1 MPPARGACIIA
12 AMMDPTPRPDSIW
25 WTEAAPQ
32 LPPLAQDLDA
42 DVLIVG
48 GGIAGLTLAYT
59 LAEQGAMVGLLEAGW
74 LAGEA
79 SGRSVGFLLAAPA
92 EPYSERIALW
102 GREGA
107 RAVLHIG
114 RRNHQR
120 IRQLVQELGIECDYQ
135 QTGSLRITRT
145 PEESEDLR
153 GSLPELR
160 HDGFPMREIPVTDA
174 VPAHAA
180 AGFDAAFEVPE
191 DGMMDPVRFL
201 NGLAVAAAARGARI
215 FPHSRL
221 DSAKWQAGLWEA
233 RCGAHVA
240 RARTLVLATNA
251 FTPRLLPHL
260 APIIAPR
267 RGQVIATAPLDQVVT
282 SRPAYAHWGYQ
293 YWRQTAD
300 RRLVI
305 GGWRDTDFEAES
317 VDVNETTARIQ
328 AAIEEGLKQLVP
340 GGTPI
345 ERRWAGIM
353 GYARDGRPLVGW
365 LDAAHHLAIVGGFTG
380 HGLGMAASCT
390 QDLAELLSWKR
401 ATGISTFDPQRFP
414 EVRQGREGI
423 LALGAARA

>member
-1 MPPARGACIIA
+1 MAPMPDPA
-12 AMMDPTPRPDSIW
+12 PRPASLW
-25 WTEAAPQ
+25 WTAKVPE
-32 LPPLAQDLDA
+32 LPPLDKDLDA
-42 DVLIVG
+42 DVLVIG

-79 SGRSVGFLLAAPA
+79 SGRNVGFLLAAPS
-92 EPYSERIALW
+92 EPYAERIALW

-120 IRQLVQELGIECDYQ
+120 IRQMVQTLGIDCDYQ
-135 QTGSLRITRT
+135 QTGSFRLTRT
-145 PEESEDLR
+145 HEESEDLR

-160 HDGFPMREIPVTDA
+160 HDGFPMREIAVGDA
-174 VPAHAA
+174 VPEHAVG
-180 AGFDAAFEVPE
+180 GFDAAFEVPE
-191 DGMMDPVRFL
+191 DGMIHPVKFL
-201 NGLAVAAAARGARI
+201 HGVAVAALEKGARI
-215 FPHSRL
+215 FPHTRV

-260 APIIAPR
+260 APVIAPR
-267 RGQVIATAPLDQVVT
+267 RGQVVATAPLDITVT
-282 SRPAYAHWGYQ
+282 NRPTYAHWGYQ
-293 YWRQTAD
+293 YWRQTPEG
-300 RRLVI
+300 RLVI
-305 GGWRDTDFEAES
+305 GGWRDTDFDSEATDSTE
-317 VDVNETTARIQ
+317 VTDPIQ
-328 AAIEEGLKQLVP
+328 AAIEAGLKQLVP
-340 GGTPI
+340 GGATI
-345 ERRWAGIM
+345 EHRWAGTM
-353 GYARDGRPLVGW
+353 GFARDGRPLVGW

-380 HGLGMAASCT
+380 HGMGMAAACT

-414 EVRQGREGI
+414 EVRQAREGI
-423 LALGAARA
+423 VALGAATH

>member
-1 MPPARGACIIA
+1 MSLT
-12 AMMDPTPRPDSIW
+12 TPRPSSIW
-25 WTEAAPQ
+25 WTAQVPEF
-32 LPPLAQDLDA
+32 PPLQADLDA

-79 SGRSVGFLLAAPA
+79 SGRNVGFLLAAPA

-102 GREGA
+102 GRDGA

-120 IRQLVQELGIECDYQ
+120 VRQLVQTLGIDCDYQ
-135 QTGSLRITRT
+135 QTGSLRLTRT
-145 PEESEDLR
+145 HEESEDLR

-160 HDGFPMREIPVTDA
+160 HDGFPMREIAVTDA

-180 AGFDAAFEVPE
+180 GGFDSAFEVPE
-191 DGMMDPVRFL
+191 DGMIHPVKFL
-201 NGLAVAAAARGARI
+201 HGVAIAAVEKGARLYA
-215 FPHSRL
+215 HTRV
-221 DSAKWQAGLWEA
+221 DSAKWQAGLWEVRA
-233 RCGAHVA
+233 GEHVA

-260 APIIAPR
+260 APVIAPR
-267 RGQVIATAPLDQVVT
+267 RGQVLATAPLDVVVT
-282 SRPAYAHWGYQ
+282 TRPTYAHWGYQ
-293 YWRQTAD
+293 YWRQTPD
-300 RRLVI
+300 RRLII
-305 GGWRDTDFEAES
+305 GGWRDIDFETEAT
-317 VDVNETTARIQ
+317 DANETTAKIQ

-340 GGTPI
+340 GGAPI
-345 ERRWAGIM
+345 EHRWAGIM
-353 GYARDGRPLVGW
+353 GFARDGRPLVGW

-380 HGLGMAASCT
+380 HGMGMAASCT

-414 EVRQGREGI
+414 EVRQAREGI
-423 LALGAARA
+423 VALGAATG

>member
-1 MPPARGACIIA
+1 MSVIQ
-12 AMMDPTPRPDSIW
+12 PRPASIW
-25 WTEAAPQ
+25 WTAKVPEF
-32 LPPLAQDLDA
+32 PPLAADLDA

-79 SGRSVGFLLAAPA
+79 SGRNVGFLLAAPA

-120 IRQLVQELGIECDYQ
+120 IRQLVQTLGLDCDYQ
-135 QTGSLRITRT
+135 QTGSLRLTRT
-145 PEESEDLR
+145 HEESEDLR

-160 HDGFPMREIPVTDA
+160 HDGFPMREIAITDA
-174 VPAHAA
+174 VPEHAA
-180 AGFDAAFEVPE
+180 GGFDAAFEVPE
-191 DGMMDPVRFL
+191 DGMIDPVRFL
-201 NGLAVAAAARGARI
+201 HGVALAATEKGARLY
-215 FPHSRL
+215 PHTRV
-221 DSAKWQAGLWEA
+221 DAAKWQAGLWEV

-260 APIIAPR
+260 APVIAPR
-267 RGQVIATAPLDQVVT
+267 RGQVIATAPLDVT
-282 SRPAYAHWGYQ
+282 VTTRPTYAHWGYQ
-293 YWRQTAD
+293 YWRQTPD
-300 RRLVI
+300 RRLII
-305 GGWRDTDFEAES
+305 GGWRDTDFETEAT
-317 VDVNETTARIQ
+317 DTNETTAKIQ
-328 AAIEEGLKQLVP
+328 SAIEEGLKQLVP
-340 GGTPI
+340 GGAPI
-345 ERRWAGIM
+345 EHRWAGIM

-380 HGLGMAASCT
+380 HGMGMAASCT

-414 EVRQGREGI
+414 EVRQAREGI
-423 LALGAARA
+423 VALGATAG

>member
-1 MPPARGACIIA
+1 MPLT
-12 AMMDPTPRPDSIW
+12 TPRPSSIW
-25 WTEAAPQ
+25 WTAQVPEF
-32 LPPLAQDLDA
+32 PPLQADLDA

-79 SGRSVGFLLAAPA
+79 SGRNVGFLLAAPA

-102 GREGA
+102 GRDGA

-120 IRQLVQELGIECDYQ
+120 VRQLVQTLGIDCDYQ
-135 QTGSLRITRT
+135 QTGSLRLTRT
-145 PEESEDLR
+145 HEESEDLR

-160 HDGFPMREIPVTDA
+160 HDGFPMREIAITDA
-174 VPAHAA
+174 VPEHAA
-180 AGFDAAFEVPE
+180 GGFNAAFEVPE
-191 DGMMDPVRFL
+191 DGMIHPVKFL
-201 NGLAVAAAARGARI
+201 HGVALAAVEKGARL
-215 FPHSRL
+215 HAHTRV
-221 DSAKWQAGLWEA
+221 DSAKWQAGLWEVRA
-233 RCGAHVA
+233 GENVA

-260 APIIAPR
+260 APVIAPR
-267 RGQVIATAPLDQVVT
+267 RGQVLATAPLDVVVT
-282 SRPAYAHWGYQ
+282 TRPTYAHWGYQ
-293 YWRQTAD
+293 YWRQTPD
-300 RRLVI
+300 RRLII
-305 GGWRDTDFEAES
+305 GGWRDTDFEAEAT
-317 VDVNETTARIQ
+317 DTNETTEKIQ

-340 GGTPI
+340 GGAPI
-345 ERRWAGIM
+345 EHRWAGIM

-380 HGLGMAASCT
+380 HGMGMAASCT

-414 EVRQGREGI
+414 EVRQAREGI
-423 LALGAARA
+423 VALGATTG